1 MREPIDSGKFGE
13 GDKIAI
19 SCRTRLPNRR
29 PLITETLFVG
39 GQAIEAS
46 VGFDAD
52 GQPRELFLS
61 GAKDGTDLAAIL
73 DDASVVL
80 SVALQHGVPPA
91 ALVRSVARLPTAPLA
106 PPYLDQSG
114 DSAPTPPASAIGA
127 ALDLVA
133 SFEGGMKG

>member
-1 MREPIDSGKFGE
+1 MTAAP
-13 GDKIAI
+13 A
-19 SCRTRLPNRR
+19 RTRLPNRR

-106 PPYLDQSG
+106 PPYLDRPGAVS
-114 DSAPTPPASAIGA
+114 PRLPASVIGA
-127 ALDLVA
+127 ALDLLA
-133 SFEGGMKG
+133 SFEGGLDR

>member
-1 MREPIDSGKFGE
+1 MTTTPS
-13 GDKIAI
+13 
-19 SCRTRLPNRR
+19 RTRLPNRR
-29 PLITETLFVG
+29 PLITETLVVG

-46 VGFDAD
+46 VGFDAA
-52 GQPRELFLS
+52 GRPRELFLS

-91 ALVRSVARLPTAPLA
+91 ALVRSVARLPTASLA
-106 PPYLDQSG
+106 LPCLDQSSDG
-114 DSAPTPPASAIGA
+114 ARKSPASVIGA

-133 SFEGGMKG
+133 SFEGGELSWRTLYREIEEGG